1 MENIDVIYAILGTVA
16 VAMSVIIASKR
27 LSKRQKPTKTD
38 PWGGIGKGVRTSDY
52 FYTED

>member
-1 MENIDVIYAILGTVA
+1 MENIDVIYTVLGTVA
-16 VAMSVIIASKR
+16 VAMTVLIASKR
-27 LSKRQKPTKTD
+27 MTKRQKAPKTD